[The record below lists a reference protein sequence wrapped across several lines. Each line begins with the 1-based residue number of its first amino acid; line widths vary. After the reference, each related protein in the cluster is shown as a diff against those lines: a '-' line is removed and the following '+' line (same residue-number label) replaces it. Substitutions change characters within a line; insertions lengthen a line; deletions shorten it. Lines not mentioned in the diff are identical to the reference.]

1 MLKVTFLASGQFF
14 DRSMFRLI
22 NTTYSWIQVIL
33 RQISLYRAFHGIAH
47 SYWTRTTY
55 NGHRTGSLIAEDLLN
70 PEVPG
75 IQNSFAE
82 AFLRER
88 ICCNVISPERLAIT
102 ANSASKRGSILT
114 SYCLSC
120 FSAASISGKTS
131 D

>member
-70 PEVPG
+70 PEVFQG
-75 IQNSFAE
+75 YRIALLRHFCVKGFA
-82 AFLRER
+82 
-88 ICCNVISPERLAIT
+88 VM
-102 ANSASKRGSILT
+102 
-114 SYCLSC
+114 
-120 FSAASISGKTS
+120 
-131 D
+131 